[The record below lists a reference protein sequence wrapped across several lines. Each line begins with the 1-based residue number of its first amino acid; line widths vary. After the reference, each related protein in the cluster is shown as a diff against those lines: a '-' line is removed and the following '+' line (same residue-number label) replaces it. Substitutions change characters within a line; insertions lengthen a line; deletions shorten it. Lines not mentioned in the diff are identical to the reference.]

1 MEVQMITLDEDITE
15 ICIQGRLDGVT
26 MPDLEQ
32 RLEIEC
38 FAKQHYRL
46 AFNLEKLDYISSAG
60 LRVMLLALKK
70 TTAMKGKL
78 VLYGLSSSVHEIFK
92 LSGFSS
98 IYTIVS
104 TREEAMAQ
112 LQ

>member
-1 MEVQMITLDEDITE
+1 MDVLIIDLEHDVTEVSII
-15 ICIQGRLDGVT
+15 GRLDGVT

-38 FAKQHYRL
+38 FGRQHYRL

-78 VLYGLSSSVHEIFK
+78 VLYGLSSSVQEIFN

-98 IYTIVS
+98 IYNIVS
-104 TREEAMAQ
+104 TREEALAQ